1 MTTKIDFFI
10 IIYYRNKMTKFR
22 AVMYD
27 ENQDDV
33 FLYPEE
39 SGNHKGNSCEI
50 IAEIVDNN
58 YLIFQDHFNGKDKI
72 EKYLDKCN
80 GNYRYSYLIYFLNTN
95 NLKIKREDKSKF

>member
-1 MTTKIDFFI
+1 MTE
-10 IIYYRNKMTKFR
+10 FR

-50 IAEIVDNN
+50 IAEIDDNN
-58 YLIFQDHFNGKDKI
+58 YLTFENHFSGKDKI
-72 EKYLDKCN
+72 EKYLIKCD
-80 GNYRYSYLIYFLNTN
+80 GGYRYSYLIYFLNTN